1 MLTLPLLQTG
11 VGITLVFFAL
21 FAVISLGITAVTIY
35 ATYWTYKDAQRRRM
49 DSPELWAL
57 IVLFS
62 NVVGIVLYLLVRE

>member
-1 MLTLPLLQTG
+1 MLTLTLLQTG

-21 FAVISLGITAVTIY
+21 FAVISLAIIAVTIY

-57 IVLFS
+57 IVFFT